1 MVTVDESL
9 DYVRRMKLNSYR
21 VRNCL
26 VNQKKNVRSKVF
38 QLVVCIENRDFA
50 SLLNLVVN
58 DKNDIA
64 VMLVGFRKDSTYP

>member
-9 DYVRRMKLNSYR
+9 DYVRRVKLNSYR